1 MAGLQQ
7 QLLDKDAELKAKEG
21 EMSPLVQ
28 YCRQQEDY
36 LMLLWRWYKDDY
48 QPRPDGQLPECFRK
62 LKLWREVHH
71 PLYKQGVYARNNN
84 K

>member
-36 LMLLWRWYKDDY
+36 LMLHWRWYKDDY
-48 QPRPDGQLPECFRK
+48 QPRRSEIHG
-62 LKLWREVHH
+62 WRIAISGWRIEI
-71 PLYKQGVYARNNN
+71 RMEE
-84 K
+84 